1 MCLDKFDVSPCLAQV
16 SVNKEKYRH
25 PICTKNGQSPRQPAI
40 TRSNGGTVRWLD
52 YRLGEGDEC
61 ISADTDFAC
70 SLGMAFAVA

>member
-16 SVNKEKYRH
+16 SVNKEKYRRDNR
-25 PICTKNGQSPRQPAI
+25 PLREAMEEQYIGWI
-40 TRSNGGTVRWLD
+40 IGL
-52 YRLGEGDEC
+52 EGDEC